1 MFVLASPGVSV
12 IEAPQTTTY
21 DLPQGCRTAALPVP
35 WTEPVLQRDL
45 RWVGRLMCVGSACVS
60 LAVVA
65 WVVVRVV
72 G

>member
-12 IEAPQTTTY
+12 IETPQTSTY
-21 DLPQGCRTAALPVP
+21 DVAQGCPAALPVP